1 MKKFLLFVIMTVLAI
16 TSVACG
22 KKDTSKA
29 SASKGDRFVTNLG
42 SDPYTLDSAIST
54 DNNSNYVIEHL
65 FATLYRQTTDGK
77 FEKDLVEKEEA
88 GADGKEYTF
97 YLKKGL
103 KWSDG
108 SPLTAKDF
116 EFAWKRILN
125 PKTGSMNATELY
137 FIKGGEAF
145 NTGKGAEDAVGIQA
159 VDDVTLKLQFEHP
172 VTSIKRTLAQSLYIP
187 LNKKSIDEKGKLK
200 VDPKELITNGPFTLK
215 EWKHNQAIILEKNKE
230 FHDKKV
236 ASKEIEFRIIPE
248 GKTAYQLYKS
258 GELDLLSNIP
268 TDLVEKEQ
276 NNKEFK
282 KMQDYSTHIY
292 SFNSEK
298 PPFTNAKIRKA
309 FALAVDRKFI
319 VEKILKN
326 NAKEAYGFV
335 PEGAKTEGGRDFRKE
350 KGDYF
355 KYDPAVA
362 KNLLEEGMKEEG
374 WTTLPEVTVKY
385 SDKKKIAETLQE
397 MFKKNLGVDVKIEG
411 KEWKS
416 YIDMYKQSDFQI
428 AYMGW
433 GGSTLDP
440 AAQLEIYAGDG
451 PNNYAKW
458 FNKDFDNLINQAKL
472 EQDENKRFDLLHQ
485 AEDIMFT
492 EYPLIPLVF
501 PTDSYLQ
508 KSSVSGLEYYVG
520 SQPSLRYAQK

>member
-1 MKKFLLFVIMTVLAI
+1 
-16 TSVACG
+16 
-22 KKDTSKA
+22 
-29 SASKGDRFVTNLG
+29 
-42 SDPYTLDSAIST
+42 LDSAIST

-65 FATLYRQTTDGK
+65 FATLYRQTSDGK

-200 VDPKELITNGPFTLK
+200 VNPKELITNGPFTLK

-276 NNKEFK
+276 KNKEFK

-309 FALAVDRKFI
+309 FAL
-319 VEKILKN
+319 
-326 NAKEAYGFV
+326 
-335 PEGAKTEGGRDFRKE
+335 
-350 KGDYF
+350 
-355 KYDPAVA
+355 
-362 KNLLEEGMKEEG
+362 
-374 WTTLPEVTVKY
+374 
-385 SDKKKIAETLQE
+385 
-397 MFKKNLGVDVKIEG
+397 
-411 KEWKS
+411 
-416 YIDMYKQSDFQI
+416 
-428 AYMGW
+428 
-433 GGSTLDP
+433 
-440 AAQLEIYAGDG
+440 
-451 PNNYAKW
+451 
-458 FNKDFDNLINQAKL
+458 
-472 EQDENKRFDLLHQ
+472 
-485 AEDIMFT
+485 
-492 EYPLIPLVF
+492 
-501 PTDSYLQ
+501 
-508 KSSVSGLEYYVG
+508 
-520 SQPSLRYAQK
+520 

>member
-1 MKKFLLFVIMTVLAI
+1 
-16 TSVACG
+16 
-22 KKDTSKA
+22 
-29 SASKGDRFVTNLG
+29 
-42 SDPYTLDSAIST
+42 
-54 DNNSNYVIEHL
+54 
-65 FATLYRQTTDGK
+65 
-77 FEKDLVEKEEA
+77 
-88 GADGKEYTF
+88 
-97 YLKKGL
+97 
-103 KWSDG
+103 
-108 SPLTAKDF
+108 
-116 EFAWKRILN
+116 
-125 PKTGSMNATELY
+125 
-137 FIKGGEAF
+137 
-145 NTGKGAEDAVGIQA
+145 
-159 VDDVTLKLQFEHP
+159 
-172 VTSIKRTLAQSLYIP
+172 
-187 LNKKSIDEKGKLK
+187 
-200 VDPKELITNGPFTLK
+200 
-215 EWKHNQAIILEKNKE
+215 
-230 FHDKKV
+230 
-236 ASKEIEFRIIPE
+236 
-248 GKTAYQLYKS
+248 
-258 GELDLLSNIP
+258 
-268 TDLVEKEQ
+268 
-276 NNKEFK
+276 
-282 KMQDYSTHIY
+282 MQDYSTHIY

-335 PEGAKTEGGRDFRKE
+335 PEGAKTEGSDFRKE

-440 AAQLEIYAGDG
+440 VAQLEIYAGDG

-508 KSSVSGLEYYVG
+508 KPSVSGLEYYIG
-520 SQPSLRYAQK
+520 SQPSLRYAKNKIKK